1 MIMINGLN
9 ILLFSLAIIFQV
21 GPITSLWAEP
31 YIPQNDSVVLEQL
44 PTTSNP
50 QIQKLRKLRTQL
62 SNSPNDLTLATRLAR
77 AYIQLGHTNDDPRY
91 DGYAQAALTPWWNL
105 SHAPTNVL
113 ILRAT
118 LRQRQHDFD
127 RALQDLDRVL
137 QQQPRHAQ
145 AWLTQA
151 VIQTVRGHYHE
162 ARRSCLLL
170 RRLTNTLVSTT
181 CLAHVMGLNGH
192 AQESFQALQT
202 AMENETAS
210 SEEKLWTLTILA
222 EMAMRLGNT
231 SEAERYFQD
240 ALTIDNQDTYLLA
253 AYSDYLLDQRRP
265 AVVRPLLEN
274 TLRSDGLLLRLAL
287 AEQELHTPTLQQ
299 HIETLKA
306 RFAANR
312 LRGDARHLREES
324 RFTLHLLHKPKHA
337 LNLALENWSIQRE
350 PWDARI
356 VLEAA
361 LQSGDSIA
369 AQPIVDWLTS
379 KNVEDV
385 ELTNLMEKFS

>member
-1 MIMINGLN
+1 MVTVLN
-9 ILLFSLAIIFQV
+9 ATLLSLAIIFQLGHV
-21 GPITSLWAEP
+21 TGLRAEP

-44 PTTSNP
+44 STTSNP

-62 SNSPNDLTLATRLAR
+62 SNNPNDLTLATRLAR
-77 AYIQLGHTNDDPRY
+77 AYIQLGRTNADPRY

-118 LRQRQHDFD
+118 LRQRRHDFD

-170 RRLTNTLVSTT
+170 RRFTNTLGSTT
-181 CLAHVMGLNGH
+181 CLTHVMGLNGH
-192 AQESFQALQT
+192 AQESYHSLQT
-202 AMENETAS
+202 AIENRTAS
-210 SEEKLWTLTILA
+210 SEETLWTLTILA

-231 SEAERYFQD
+231 SEAEHYFQD
-240 ALTIDNQDTYLLA
+240 ALAINQHDTYLLG
-253 AYSDYLLDQRRP
+253 AYSDFLLDQNRP
-265 AVVRPLLEN
+265 AEALDLLE
-274 TLRSDGLLLRLAL
+274 TTIRPDGLLLRLAL

-337 LNLALENWSIQRE
+337 LNLALENWRIQRE

-385 ELTNLMEKFS
+385 ELTNLMEKAS